1 MNENVVNLLKR
12 AALAI
17 ESEDFDRAEEFFDRA
32 LDVDAECAEAY
43 FGLVLCDRCCKN
55 EGELIDLAVPV
66 DNEKN
71 FEFAL
76 RFAEGEKKES
86 YSAIP
91 AKIKASAEAKA
102 HVCIKNGEYN
112 IALLRLSD
120 AGLSESDTAE
130 LCNLAIFTECFSS
143 LNTDVIKEYFDK
155 VDKLL
160 AGNLTDDMRRVF
172 SDKNEDYLEY
182 IKEAVE
188 QAKRLEREREEL
200 KRKEKE
206 RAEAAARHK
215 EEQKKRDAEEK
226 IKREEKRKAD
236 AEEREKRIQAEKLA
250 ARKQTIKTVAVIV
263 SMVVLLVTAMV
274 VYVAVINPSNEYKEG
289 IAAFESGDYETA
301 IRRFERLDDYKDSAE
316 YAKEA
321 SYLYAKSLVESKDY
335 EKAMTYYEKASGY
348 PDADEKYVEAH
359 KLYLASKGDYKGIVA
374 TYGDTTIRILDG
386 VTVLQGYGM
395 SGLTTVTE
403 LYVPKSLVKFDWG
416 AMQGC
421 TGLTDIYYEGTMD
434 EWRAISTAF
443 YWDHETPDYMVHC
456 SDGVLHKGE

>member
-76 RFAEGEKKES
+76 RFAEGEKKAS

-91 AKIKASAEAKA
+91 VKIKASAEAKA

-112 IALLRLSD
+112 IAIMRLSD
-120 AGLSESDTAE
+120 VGLLESDTAE
-130 LCNLAIFTECFSS
+130 LCNLALLTNNFTS
-143 LNTDVIKEYFDK
+143 LDLEVVKEYFDK
-155 VDKLL
+155 ANKFLD
-160 AGNLTDDMRRVF
+160 GDINDDVKSIFRE
-172 SDKNEDYLEY
+172 KNENYLEY
-182 IKEAVE
+182 IKEAE
-188 QAKRLEREREEL
+188 RQAEKLERERKERE
-200 KRKEKE
+200 RKEKE
-206 RAEAAARHK
+206 RAEAAARQK

-250 ARKQTIKTVAVIV
+250 ARKQTIKTVTIIV
-263 SMVVLLVTAMV
+263 SIVVLLVTAMV

-321 SYLYAKSLVESKDY
+321 SYLYAKSLVESKEY

-348 PDADEKYVEAH
+348 LDADEKYVEAH

-374 TYGDTTIRILDG
+374 TYGDTTLYILDG
-386 VTVLQGYGM
+386 TGYISGYGL
-395 SGLTTVTE
+395 SGLATVTE

-434 EWRAISTAF
+434 EWRAISKAF
-443 YWDHETPDYMVHC
+443 FWDSETPDYMVHC
-456 SDGVLHKGE
+456 SDGELQKGQ